1 MKRRVSLFSIFILN
15 FVLESNTKCA
25 ESFVIPSTS
34 SSAIR
39 VKKLHSVSQDG
50 SAEEAKQQL
59 LLQLDSNDSVD
70 ANAGEIFDWTNF
82 TRPEEYVWYLKPT
95 KAESSHA
102 ADRMP
107 GQEDIVVNFT
117 APITIIAVI
126 FFLPLFSAELFFA
139 ISRQFIC
146 ASPLTSDLCST
157 VLESSEG
164 V

>member
-1 MKRRVSLFSIFILN
+1 VSAFSIFILH
-15 FVLESNTKCA
+15 FVLQSNTKCA
-25 ESFVIPSTS
+25 ECFVIPLTS

-39 VKKLHSVSQDG
+39 AKKMNSVSQGG

-70 ANAGEIFDWTNF
+70 VNTGEIFDWTNF
-82 TRPEEYVWYLKPT
+82 TSPEEYVWYLKPT
-95 KAESSHA
+95 KAESSLA

-107 GQEDIVVNFT
+107 GQEDIIVNLT
-117 APITIIAVI
+117 APITIIAVF

-146 ASPLTSDLCST
+146 ASPYTSDLCSA

-164 V
+164 L